1 MIIASYYALQVLP
14 EDSWAGVTLI
24 FLAFVLAVVDLM
36 VTNHGLPT
44 LAGLVAL
51 ILGVLLLFN
60 TLAPFLWA
68 LLIPL
73 MVVAI
78 LVGAVFVGALS
89 KVRAAKERPVAT
101 GVEGMIGEV
110 GVVKEPVGV
119 SSPGWIFVHGEW
131 WQAIAAIA
139 PEDAYEQ
146 DHEQVMKVGRKVLVV
161 GLQDGKV
168 TVVPFEPNALEHSTE
183 S

>member
-1 MIIASYYALQVLP
+1 MMIASYYALQVLP
-14 EDSWAGVTLI
+14 EDRWTGVTLI

-73 MVVAI
+73 MAVAI
-78 LVGAVFVGALS
+78 LVVMLFVGALS
-89 KVRAAKERPVAT
+89 KVRAPKERPVAT

-146 DHEQVMKVGRKVLVV
+146 DHKQVIKVGRKVLVV

-168 TVVPFEPNALEHSTE
+168 TVVPFEPTALEYSTK

>member
-1 MIIASYYALQVLP
+1 MILSYDVLQVLP
-14 EDSWAGVTLI
+14 GNSAGVALI
-24 FLAFVLAVVDLM
+24 LLAFVLLVVDLK

-44 LAGLVAL
+44 ARGLVAL
-51 ILGVLLLFN
+51 VLGVLMLFN
-60 TLAPFLWA
+60 TMAPYLWA
-68 LLIPL
+68 LLIAL
-73 MVVAI
+73 VAVAI
-78 LVGAVFVGALS
+78 LVGVLFMGAMS

-146 DHEQVMKVGRKVLVV
+146 DHEQVIKAGCKVLVV
-161 GLQDGKV
+161 GFQDGKA
-168 TVVPFEPNALEHSTE
+168 TVVLFEPPALEYSTK

>member
-1 MIIASYYALQVLP
+1 MILSSYDALQVLP
-14 EDSWAGVTLI
+14 GDSVGVALVL
-24 FLAFVLAVVDLM
+24 LAFVLLVVDLK

-44 LAGLVAL
+44 AGGLVAL
-51 ILGVLLLFN
+51 VLGVLMLFN
-60 TLAPFLWA
+60 TMAPYLWA
-68 LLIPL
+68 LLIAL
-73 MVVAI
+73 VAVAI
-78 LVGAVFVGALS
+78 LVGVLFVGALS

-146 DHEQVMKVGRKVLVV
+146 DHEQVIKVGCKVLVV
-161 GLQDGKV
+161 GFQDGKA
-168 TVVPFEPNALEHSTE
+168 TVVLFEPTALEYSTK

>member
-14 EDSWAGVTLI
+14 EDSWAGLTLI

-44 LAGLVAL
+44 AGGLVAL
-51 ILGVLLLFN
+51 ILGVLLLLN

-73 MVVAI
+73 VAVAI
-78 LVGAVFVGALS
+78 LVEVVFVGALS

-146 DHEQVMKVGRKVLVV
+146 DHEHVIKLGCKVLVV
-161 GLQDGKV
+161 GFQDGIA
-168 TVVPFEPNALEHSTE
+168 TVVLFEPTALEYSTK

>member
-1 MIIASYYALQVLP
+1 MIIASYYALRVLP
-14 EDSWAGVTLI
+14 EDSLAGLTLI

-68 LLIPL
+68 LPIPL
-73 MVVAI
+73 TAVAI
-78 LVGAVFVGALS
+78 LVGVLFVGALS
-89 KVRAAKERPVAT
+89 KVRAAKQRPVVT

-110 GVVKEPVGV
+110 GIVKEPVGV

-131 WQAIAAIA
+131 WRAIAAIA

-146 DHEQVMKVGRKVLVV
+146 DHEQVIKAGCKVLVV
-161 GLQDGKV
+161 GFQDGKA
-168 TVVPFEPNALEHSTE
+168 TVVLFEPPALEYSTK

>member
-1 MIIASYYALQVLP
+1 MILSSYVALQVLP
-14 EDSWAGVTLI
+14 GDSVGVALVL
-24 FLAFVLAVVDLM
+24 LAFVLLVVDLK

-44 LAGLVAL
+44 AGGLVAL
-51 ILGVLLLFN
+51 VLGVLMLFN
-60 TLAPFLWA
+60 TMAPYLWA
-68 LLIPL
+68 LLIAL
-73 MVVAI
+73 VAVAI
-78 LVGAVFVGALS
+78 LVGVLFVGALS

-131 WQAIAAIA
+131 WRAIAAIA

-146 DHEQVMKVGRKVLVV
+146 DHEQVIKVGCKVLVV
-161 GLQDGKV
+161 GFQDGKA
-168 TVVPFEPNALEHSTE
+168 TVVLFEPSALEYSTK

>member
-1 MIIASYYALQVLP
+1 MILSSYYALQVLP

-24 FLAFVLAVVDLM
+24 FLAFVLLVVDLM

-44 LAGLVAL
+44 LAGLVTL
-51 ILGVLLLFN
+51 VLGVLMLFN
-60 TLAPFLWA
+60 TLAPFVWA
-68 LLIPL
+68 LLVPL
-73 MVVAI
+73 MAVAI
-78 LVGAVFVGALS
+78 LVGVLFVGALS
-89 KVRAAKERPVAT
+89 KVRVAKESPVAT

-119 SSPGWIFVHGEW
+119 SSPGWLFVHGEW

-146 DHEQVMKVGRKVLVV
+146 DHEQVIKVGCKVLVV
-161 GLQDGKV
+161 GFQDGKA
-168 TVVPFEPNALEHSTE
+168 TVVLSEPTVHECSTKG
-183 S
+183 